1 MYDRVIRI
9 VAIGIMKVK
18 IKNLGALKQA
28 EFSLGDLTIFCGCN
42 NTGKTYATYALFGFL
57 YTWRRMFSIKINDD
71 KIEQL
76 LADGVIGLD
85 IPEYVKQSQEIVA
98 KGCQAYTQELPKI
111 FAAPTERF
119 KKTDFQV
126 NLNIQ
131 NFSFKNRFE
140 LTIGSANADIFSMSK
155 NQDSPELVVTLLVEK
170 DKAKIPIEILK
181 RTIADAVKEIIFAQ
195 LIPRP
200 FIASAERT
208 GAAIFR
214 KELNF
219 ARNRLLEEMGQADN
233 NINPIELLFKVY
245 QDYALPIKTN
255 VDFTRELETIFK
267 KSSFIAHDHPDVLA
281 DFADIIGGEYTVT
294 HNDELYYVP
303 KGKRVKLSMDESSS
317 AVRSLLDIGFYLRH
331 EAQPGDLLMV
341 DEPELNLHPENQ
353 RRVARL
359 FARLVN
365 LGIKIFITTHSDY
378 IIKELNTLIMLNHD
392 KPHLKRIAQEES
404 YRAEELISSEKIKVY
419 IAEQAS
425 IKIEGSK
432 KKTKCQT
439 LTPAD
444 INPELGIEARTFDK
458 TIETMNRIQEAI
470 VWGEE

>member
-1 MYDRVIRI
+1 
-9 VAIGIMKVK
+9 MKVK

-28 EFSLGDLTIFCGCN
+28 EFSLGDLTIVCGYN

-57 YTWRRMFSIKINDD
+57 YTWRRMFSIQINDD

-76 LADGVIGLD
+76 LADGVIRLAL
-85 IPEYVKQSQEIVA
+85 PEYIKQSEQIVT

-111 FAAPTERF
+111 FAAPPKLF

-126 NLNIQ
+126 ILDILNI
-131 NFSFKNRFE
+131 SFKSRFE
-140 LTIGSANADIFSMSK
+140 RTIGSANSELFSMIKSEE
-155 NQDSPELVVTLLVEK
+155 STELVVTLLVEK

-181 RTIADAVKEIIFAQ
+181 RTIADALKEIIFSD

-255 VDFTRELETIFK
+255 VDFTRELEIIFK
-267 KSSFIAHDHPDVLA
+267 KSSFIAQNHPDVLA

-294 HNDELYYVP
+294 RNDELYYVP
-303 KGKRVKLSMDESSS
+303 KGKRVKLSMDQSSS

-331 EAQPGDLLMV
+331 EAQRGDLLMV

-392 KPHLKRIAQEES
+392 KPHLKRIAEEEG
-404 YRAEELISSEKIKVY
+404 YLAEELISAERIKVY
-419 IAEQAS
+419 MAEEAL
-425 IKIEGSK
+425 IKLEDSQRT
-432 KKTKCQT
+432 TKCQT

-444 INPELGIEARTFDK
+444 INPELGIEARSFDR